1 VVLKLIADVIVT
13 VCQEAED
20 FITVLHS

>member
-1 VVLKLIADVIVT
+1 VLKLIADVIVT